1 MSLNAST
8 KLGYLPIKE
17 KYKVQSKFGTGKKNS
32 EREEHKHSVSSR
44 PFSDN
49 VIQSINRFVLMK
61 FLYCVFLILVERTSH
76 FSHKSLE
83 VSELI
88 QQWLVRKKLDIFHIV
103 VCLESRAAL
112 VHLLDV
118 LGLVR
123 VDAFEN
129 TQPPAQEESHAFMH
143 TVMTVNVRYLGT
155 CKCNAIKCQLQS

>member
-1 MSLNAST
+1 M
-8 KLGYLPIKE
+8 
-17 KYKVQSKFGTGKKNS
+17 
-32 EREEHKHSVSSR
+32 EEHKQSVSTK

-61 FLYCVFLILVERTSH
+61 FLHGVLLILVERTSH
-76 FSHKSLE
+76 FSHESLE
-83 VSELI
+83 VSKLI
-88 QQWLVRKKLDIFHIV
+88 QQWLVREKLDIFHIV

-143 TVMTVNVRYLGT
+143 IVMTVNVSYSP
-155 CKCNAIKCQLQS
+155 K

>member
-1 MSLNAST
+1 
-8 KLGYLPIKE
+8 
-17 KYKVQSKFGTGKKNS
+17 
-32 EREEHKHSVSSR
+32 
-44 PFSDN
+44 
-49 VIQSINRFVLMK
+49 MK

-129 TQPPAQEESHAFMH
+129 TQPPAQEESHAFMY
-143 TVMTVNVRYLGT
+143 TVMTGNVRYMAQ
-155 CKCNAIKCQLQS
+155 NVSYSSQ